1 MSDLRLQIYNYGQ
14 MRNNLAR
21 ISSIFGCFLLLSLT
35 YPYNDV
41 YTSNSGSKITYN
53 NVKDAFTIVIDAGH
67 GGKDGGTSGRKSR
80 EKNIAL
86 SIALKL
92 GKQIE
97 KNNPDVKVIYTRTD
111 DTFIPLFERVK
122 MANEAQADLF
132 LSIHCNASSR
142 KAAKGTE
149 TFVMGLHK
157 AEENLETA
165 KRENS
170 AILMEA
176 DFEENYDGYDPNS
189 DVGHIILS
197 MYQNVYLDQS
207 IEFASMIEDHFGVK
221 TSRGVKQ
228 AGFVVLRRA
237 TMPAVLIE
245 TGFLSNPED
254 EKRLLSNA
262 GQEQIT
268 KALYKAFVNYK
279 KLKAGSI
286 QLQGEPE
293 IVASED
299 EDNARE
305 KEYRIQVAAKKVV
318 KAELFPNVEGL
329 EILKD
334 GDLYKY
340 VTRPYPSMTEAQKIK
355 EKLRNQGYKEA
366 FIVVYQKERARN
378 RQK

>member
-1 MSDLRLQIYNYGQ
+1 
-14 MRNNLAR
+14 MRNNLAK
-21 ISSIFGCFLLLSLT
+21 ISYIFGCFLLLSLT
-35 YPYNDV
+35 YPYNDF
-41 YTSNSGSKITYN
+41 YTSNGGSNNSYN
-53 NVKDAFTIVIDAGH
+53 YVKDVFTVVIDAGH
-67 GGKDGGTSGRKSR
+67 GGKDGGTSGLKSR

-92 GKQIE
+92 GKEIE
-97 KNNPDVKVIYTRTD
+97 KNNPDVKVIYTRKD

-207 IEFASMIEDHFGVK
+207 IEFASMIEDQFGVK

-254 EKRLLSNA
+254 EKRLLSNS
-262 GQEQIT
+262 GQEKIT

-279 KLKAGSI
+279 NQKAESI
-286 QLQGEPE
+286 QPQDEPAIAVSEKDKDQG
-293 IVASED
+293 
-299 EDNARE
+299 
-305 KEYRIQVAAKKVV
+305 KEFRIQVAAKKEV

-340 VTRPYPSMTEAQKIK
+340 VTRPYPSMTEARKIK
-355 EKLRNQGYKEA
+355 EKLKNQGYKEA
-366 FIVVYQKERARN
+366 FIVVYPKERVRN